1 MYTSKLSN
9 KSYIGKTTRTI
20 RLRFNQHKASANSG
34 STTHFHKALR
44 LYGVDDFE
52 LTILIDGI
60 TDHKILSLLEVYYIA
75 KHNTF
80 TTGYKQTKGNK

>member
-1 MYTSKLSN
+1 MLIYMYTSKLSN

-44 LYGVDDFE
+44 L
-52 LTILIDGI
+52 
-60 TDHKILSLLEVYYIA
+60 
-75 KHNTF
+75 
-80 TTGYKQTKGNK
+80 